1 MEHFGR
7 ALRQAREARGLTLD
21 EASAVTKIRPH
32 ILEALEDWDLARAG
46 HPTFVRGFLKSYCS
60 FLGLDPA
67 PFLEAFSRTSGWR
80 PPSPLDLLEKP
91 VQPPVGALAARRRRA
106 VAVVG
111 ALLLA
116 LVVGT
121 AILGRP
127 RTSPIRL
134 AQIPSSPTP
143 GNLGAPATVPTPAAS
158 VMEVPSPGVFRVVLE
173 VVESRSWVRV
183 TVDGR
188 VVLEGT
194 LVAGDSRVFEGRVIR
209 VVLGNAGAV
218 RVRSVGRDLGVLGG
232 PGEVVRLEFSPEHPE
247 GRRV

>member
-60 FLGLDPA
+60 LLGLDPA

-91 VQPPVGALAARRRRA
+91 VQPPARALAARRRRA
-106 VAVVG
+106 VALVG

-127 RTSPIRL
+127 RTSIRL

-143 GNLGAPATVPTPAAS
+143 ANLGSSATLPTPAAS
-158 VMEVPSPGVFRVVLE
+158 GMEVPSPGVFQVVLE

-194 LVAGDSRVFEGRVIR
+194 LVAGDSRVFQGRVIR

-218 RVRSVGRDLGVLGG
+218 RVRSAGRDLGVLGG
-232 PGEVVRLEFSPEHPE
+232 PGVVLRLEFSPEHPE